1 MIKYTLRKWKLVLPS
16 FLLLFLTSCK
26 RAVDAQGNLIE
37 QNIIRLGDKW
47 SFSMGFFDALIVWPL
62 AQLINFFSQYV
73 GVVGAIIII
82 TLLVRLVT
90 FRSTLESQVMNQKMQ
105 ALQPKVMAIQ
115 EKYKGRTD
123 QQAQMQMYAEQQNLY
138 KKHDIKMS
146 KMLLPTLLQ
155 LPVIMALWSS
165 VNRAEAVLNGY
176 FLGNS
181 LFTSPQVGMSEGK
194 IFYFIIFGLVI
205 VVNAVAMLLP
215 QHLAKKKQTRYPN
228 ERPTPQQGKGMMYF
242 MIAMMAWIG
251 LTLSSAMSIY
261 LIISSSVQIAQTLYT
276 DHYMSKNGVRI

>member
-1 MIKYTLRKWKLVLPS
+1 MIKQFFRKWKLVLPS
-16 FLLLFLTSCK
+16 VLLLFLTACK
-26 RAVDAQGNLIE
+26 RAVDNSGNLIE
-37 QNIIRLGDKW
+37 ENIIRLSDKW
-47 SFSMGFFDALIVWPL
+47 NFSISFDSLIVYPL

-73 GVVGAIIII
+73 GVVGAMAII
-82 TLLVRLVT
+82 TVLVRLVT
-90 FRSTLESQVMNQKMQ
+90 FRSTLQSQVMNQKMQ
-105 ALQPKVMAIQ
+105 ALQPRLMALQ

-165 VNRAEAVLNGY
+165 VNRAEAVLNGT

-181 LFTSPQVGMSEGK
+181 LFTSPQVGMGEGK

-205 VVNAVAMLLP
+205 AVNAVAMLLP
-215 QHLAKKKQTRYPN
+215 QHLAKKKQKRYPN
-228 ERPTPQQGKGMMYF
+228 EKAVPQQGKGMMYF
-242 MIAMMAWIG
+242 MVGLMAYIG
-251 LTLSSAMSIY
+251 LTFSSAMSIY
-261 LIISSSVQIAQTLYT
+261 LIISNGIQIAQTLYT
-276 DHYMSKNGVRI
+276 NNYMSKTGALDT